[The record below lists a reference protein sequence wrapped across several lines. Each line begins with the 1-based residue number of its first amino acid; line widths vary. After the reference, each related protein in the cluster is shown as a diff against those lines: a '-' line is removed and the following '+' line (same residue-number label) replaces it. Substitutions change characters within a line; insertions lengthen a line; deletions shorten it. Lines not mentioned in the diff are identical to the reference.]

1 VIGPILPAGP
11 SPALPAAIALVAG
24 TWLGAWSVCGGR
36 LALVLAGLCGLLIG
50 LAAATGRRTVSARA
64 VFPLLWCAAGFASGN
79 LRIAAPAEQARQ
91 AAGAL
96 DAAERG
102 AVRVEGVLA
111 DFWTGSAPR
120 ARSRLQ
126 AERVW
131 SRGTWRE
138 FPAEV
143 YVFVGGETPVEGVA
157 DRGDRVVLSGSLRQ
171 DDLPASTRDVSL
183 PWPAYRL
190 SVKSALQI
198 TERRGTPLS
207 VMNEPNRRLHA
218 RLPPAGG
225 PWDRDVRGPL
235 SALLLGR
242 TADLDR
248 GMVAS
253 YRRGGVYHLL
263 VVSGLHVVL
272 AAGIALAALRRL
284 RVEGKLRDAL
294 LLAAMAFFVALAGA
308 NPPAVR
314 AGIVLGVYLAARLLE
329 RPVPAAQAIG
339 LSALLLFSA
348 APEQI
353 FSIGTVLTFAAVCG
367 IALFTA
373 PLRRLLPEKPAWLF
387 SGLAV
392 SLAAQIGT
400 APIAFWRFNVISAGA
415 WITAPLSIPLSGALI
430 ALGAVLLTFLA
441 AGLMP
446 VWLLWLFALG
456 SRTLEWI
463 AERAAGMA
471 FLRPTPE
478 LRLILVVILLVAA
491 AALAPAR
498 LRLPAA
504 AAAAVLF
511 LLLAL
516 SPGPAAPPLGFSIE
530 ALDVGQG
537 DALLLRWRRHA
548 LLVDGGGPFDLDA
561 RDYGRTRLVP
571 KLLDRGVTRL
581 DAVLV
586 THPHPDHALGVFA
599 VLDELPVGQLWRSSG
614 QDDGELYTRLTQSA
628 AARRVPVKALE
639 AGQAARWPD
648 ARLAVLHSGGRL
660 RKLDGIN
667 NQSVVAL
674 FERHGV
680 GALLT
685 GDTGMPTERDLLEAG
700 APVAARVLKVGHHG
714 SRTATSPEFLRAVAP
729 RAALLSCG
737 RENRF
742 GHPAPETLATL
753 SDGRVRVLRTDVLSD
768 VRLTLEPSRTLV
780 FFRGTR

>member
-1 VIGPILPAGP
+1 MIGPILPAGE
-11 SPALPAAIALVAG
+11 SPALPAAIALTAG
-24 TWLGAWSVCGGR
+24 TWLGAWSVCGG
-36 LALVLAGLCGLLIG
+36 LPALGLAGLCGVLVA
-50 LAAATGRRTVSARA
+50 LAAVRGRRTASTRA
-64 VFPLLWCAAGFASGN
+64 ASLLLWCAAGFSSGR
-79 LRIAAPAEQARQ
+79 LRIAAPAEQAR
-91 AAGAL
+91 GAVTAL
-96 DAAERG
+96 EAEARG

-126 AERVW
+126 AERLW
-131 SRGTWRE
+131 SRGSWRE
-138 FPAEV
+138 FPGEV
-143 YVFVGGETPVEGVA
+143 YVFVGGDTPVEGTA
-157 DRGDRVVLSGSLRQ
+157 DRGDRVVLSGSLRP
-171 DDLPASTRDVSL
+171 DDLPASTRDVAL

-198 TERRGTPLS
+198 TERRATPLS

-263 VVSGLHVVL
+263 VVSGLHVAL
-272 AAGIALAALRRL
+272 AAGLALAALRRL

-294 LLAAMAFFVALAGA
+294 LLAVVAFFVVLAGA
-308 NPPAVR
+308 NAPAVR
-314 AGIVLGVYLAARLLE
+314 AGIVLGVFLAARLLE

-339 LSALLLFSA
+339 LSALFLFGA
-348 APEQI
+348 APAQI

-373 PLRRLLPEKPAWLF
+373 ALRRLMPEEPEWLF

-400 APIAFWRFNVISAGA
+400 APIVFWRFNVIAAGA
-415 WITAPLSIPLSGALI
+415 WITAPLAIPLSGGLI
-430 ALGAVLLTFLA
+430 ALGAVLLAFLA
-441 AGLMP
+441 AGLNP
-446 VWLLWLFALG
+446 VWLFWLFALG

-471 FLRPTPE
+471 YLRPTPE
-478 LRLILVVILLVAA
+478 LHLILVVILLVVA
-491 AALAPAR
+491 AALAPVR

-511 LLLAL
+511 LFL
-516 SPGPAAPPLGFSIE
+516 SLMPVTGGPQRGFSIE

-537 DALLLRWRRHA
+537 DALLLRWPRHA

-599 VLDELPVGQLWRSSG
+599 VLDELTVGQLWRSCG
-614 QDDGELYTRLTQSA
+614 QDDGELYTRLTHSA
-628 AARRVPVKALE
+628 AARGVPVKALE

-660 RKLDGIN
+660 RKQDGIN
-667 NQSVVAL
+667 NQSVVAI
-674 FERHGV
+674 FERDGV
-680 GALLT
+680 RALLT
-685 GDTGMPTERDLLEAG
+685 GDAGMPTERGLLESG
-700 APVAARVLKVGHHG
+700 APVSARVLKVGHHG

-729 RAALLSCG
+729 RVALLSCG
-737 RENRF
+737 RENHF
-742 GHPAPETLATL
+742 GHPAPETLETL
-753 SDGRVRVLRTDVLSD
+753 SGGRVPVLRTDVLSD

-780 FFRGTR
+780 SFRGVR